1 MYKIFN
7 YIIKL
12 SMIKHNRN
20 VVYVLIVMII
30 IGVLLSF
37 ILINKK
43 VSPIMRVVAQDE
55 SKKVA
60 DIIINDAVKKEL
72 DNGLTFD
79 KLFIITYDNDKIST
93 IDFDS
98 IIINRLL
105 NNVSNNILVSLRNV
119 ENGNINELEML
130 HTYNMKNL
138 KRGIIYEIPL
148 TYSYNNVFLSNLS
161 PKIPVRIHPIGN
173 INSKIRTEV
182 TNYGINNALI
192 EVYID
197 IEVNMQVVLPIL
209 TDTVNTKTSIPV
221 ALKLFKGEVP
231 TYFGGLNGSNN
242 FTLPIE

>member
-1 MYKIFN
+1 MYKIIDN
-7 YIIKL
+7 IIKL

-20 VVYVLIVMII
+20 IIYILIVMIFF
-30 IGVLLSF
+30 GVILSF

-43 VSPIMRVVAQDE
+43 VSPIMRIVAKDE
-55 SKKVA
+55 CKKVA

-98 IIINRLL
+98 IIVNRLL
-105 NNVSNNILVSLRNV
+105 NNVSNNILIGLKNV
-119 ENGNINELEML
+119 ENGNINELDML
-130 HTYNMKNL
+130 RTYNMKKL
-138 KRGIIYEIPL
+138 KKGIIYEIPL

-173 INSKIRTEV
+173 INSSIRTEV
-182 TNYGINNALI
+182 TDYGINNALI

-197 IEVNMQVVLPIL
+197 VEVNMQVVLPIL
-209 TDTVNTKTSIPV
+209 SDSVSTKISIPV
-221 ALKLFKGEVP
+221 ALKLIKGEVP
-231 TYFGGLNGSNN
+231 TYFGGASGGSN